1 MVSIVRDQMIAEQ
14 TKRADMVRERDTL
27 NRVRNMPTDPTG
39 QKGPTLLAQ
48 RSATAQADAITA
60 ALGKMP
66 PNAGRAFRRASRER
80 ASRVKPSYPL
90 PVVRAVESRHGK
102 GEHARRVRQIAAGV
116 IRVTG

>member
-1 MVSIVRDQMIAEQ
+1 MVTTNDINQQI
-14 TKRADMVRERDTL
+14 KRAEMARQRDAWNAYAQRGNGLTL
-27 NRVRNMPTDPTG
+27 DVP
-39 QKGPTLLAQ
+39 LAQ
-48 RSATAQADAITA
+48 KAHAIGESRGLTI

-90 PVVRAVESRHGK
+90 PVVHAVESNHGK
-102 GEHARRVRQIAAGV
+102 GETARRVRQIAAGV

>member
-1 MVSIVRDQMIAEQ
+1 MVTTNDINQQ
-14 TKRADMVRERDTL
+14 NKRAEMVRERDAWNAYALRGNGATL
-27 NRVRNMPTDPTG
+27 DVPPAA
-39 QKGPTLLAQ
+39 KAHAIAE
-48 RSATAQADAITA
+48 SARLTA

-90 PVVRAVESRHGK
+90 PVVRAVESNHGK
-102 GEHARRVRQIAAGV
+102 GEQARRVRQIAAGV